1 MVSDQETLTIMGVL
15 LLLLCSFWQAP
26 PTPPKPAPRPSLTR
40 QPEAAPA
47 APGAP
52 LEKSGYLAFVDRE
65 FIFTVE
71 FVKPGV
77 PLFNF
82 ISMSDK
88 DYDLQAKN
96 VRLTLENRKV
106 PGLYFLVDTG
116 DPKEPMIVPSV
127 HMRSRSSFGVRLQ
140 GDFGTEKEVLG
151 ATVRVADQDMKLVP
165 LASFDFENLAL
176 KVGRLNLGSP
186 DFTDDWRI
194 LKLEPIGTRG
204 PASRR

>member
-1 MVSDQETLTIMGVL
+1 MVSDKGKLIIMADLLFLMCVL
-15 LLLLCSFWQAP
+15 VQ
-26 PTPPKPAPRPSLTR
+26 APRPSLNR
-40 QPEAAPA
+40 GPA
-47 APGAP
+47 APPAPSAP
-52 LEKSGYLAFVDRE
+52 LQKSAYLAFVDRD

-71 FVKPGV
+71 IVKPGV

-88 DYDLQAKN
+88 DFNLLAKN

-106 PGLYFLVDTG
+106 PGRYFMVDTG

-127 HMRSRSSFGVRLQ
+127 HMRARSSFGVRLQ
-140 GDFGTEKEVLG
+140 GDFGAEKELEG
-151 ATVRVADQDMKLVP
+151 ATVRVGDEDLRLAP

-186 DFTDDWRI
+186 DFSDDWRV
-194 LKLEPIGTRG
+194 LKLEVIGSRG
-204 PASRR
+204 PAARR